1 MVLHSRNSQ
10 KAKALF
16 MLAALFCQ
24 RTNADVYRRVHTP
37 KGQIYLHYG
46 RKTALSYTHTF
57 NLLPG
62 CSLGCNS
69 TLSLKLILT
78 TKADRENT
86 A

>member
-37 KGQIYLHYG
+37 THQEARFTYIMEEKQ
-46 RKTALSYTHTF
+46 LSLTHT
-57 NLLPG
+57 LLICYLAAAWVVIP
-62 CSLGCNS
+62 LF
-69 TLSLKLILT
+69 L
-78 TKADRENT
+78 
-86 A
+86 